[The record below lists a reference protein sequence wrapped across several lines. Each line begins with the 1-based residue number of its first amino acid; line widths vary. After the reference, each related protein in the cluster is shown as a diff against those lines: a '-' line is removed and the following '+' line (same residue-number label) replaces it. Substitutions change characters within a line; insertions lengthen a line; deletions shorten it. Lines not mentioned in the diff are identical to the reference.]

1 MRPHRSD
8 GLGRTPT
15 LPELAFMNCTALQ
28 EVTLPDDV
36 RVIGSSAFFG
46 CAALTTVNLSQVTW
60 INLNA
65 FYECTSLEML
75 ILDNVTEIGRE
86 ISTDAQ
92 VSKRSKYRSVPS
104 SAIISYRAAKLSPG

>member
-1 MRPHRSD
+1 MTD
-8 GLGRTPT
+8 WGTTPT
-15 LPELAFMNCTALQ
+15 LPELAFANCTALQ
-28 EVTLPDDV
+28 EVTLPDDMK
-36 RVIGSSAFFG
+36 VIGTGAFSG

-86 ISTDAQ
+86 VFYGCTSL
-92 VSKRSKYRSVPS
+92 KRSKYRSVPG
-104 SAIISYRAAKLSPG
+104 SAIIL